1 MNYLTWAQQKSII
14 HSISFHYAHEQENVE
29 NRDKKGPGGIR
40 TLDLLFT
47 RQAL

>member
-1 MNYLTWAQQKSII
+1 MHIYGT
-14 HSISFHYAHEQENVE
+14 VE
-29 NRDKKGPGGIR
+29 YILLLCFKDKTDLDRGFAVATKEGSGGIR